1 MTNEKLYELLGDVNE
16 KQIREAGEY
25 RKARRIGWRGWCAA
39 AACLCLVVVGTLM
52 LRNGSRANHKVTFD
66 NGDTLIF
73 AKADHAGTEQLAT
86 DADVETRTL
95 TASESRRIFH
105 ELPVS
110 GDACFDREEGCFVAF
125 EGTINDVKLVITA
138 PGETFKDII
147 IEGKET
153 ISEIDGTAVRAG
165 YFITDENSRDE
176 RTIIYYADFKLGQY
190 TVDVEHAGNVKESDT
205 VKAVLADTVQALIA
219 NGEMDAEFA
228 LLEQK

>member
-153 ISEIDGTAVRAG
+153 ISEIDGQQFVPGISSRTKTAGTKERS
-165 YFITDENSRDE
+165 FIMPTSSLVSTRWMLN
-176 RTIIYYADFKLGQY
+176 TL
-190 TVDVEHAGNVKESDT
+190 V
-205 VKAVLADTVQALIA
+205 
-219 NGEMDAEFA
+219 M
-228 LLEQK
+228 